1 VRRIR
6 SATLVLCLF
15 ILYCVLLS
23 QGLKANALSTFFGA
37 LAAVPLTVH
46 LYNRLLPG
54 VVETK
59 AQRDSHQYSTLC
71 RGSAPSGSERSS
83 GQPNSVVGE

>member
-1 VRRIR
+1 MERNVRRIR

-46 LYNRLLPG
+46 LYNRFDAW
-54 VVETK
+54 V
-59 AQRDSHQYSTLC
+59 
-71 RGSAPSGSERSS
+71 SEVKPHKP
-83 GQPNSVVGE
+83 QTNSQQ

>member
-1 VRRIR
+1 MERNVRRIR
-6 SATLVLCLF
+6 SAILVLCLF

-46 LYNRLLPG
+46 LYNRFDAW
-54 VVETK
+54 V
-59 AQRDSHQYSTLC
+59 
-71 RGSAPSGSERSS
+71 SEVKPHKP
-83 GQPNSVVGE
+83 QTNSQQ

>member
-1 VRRIR
+1 MRRIR
-6 SATLVLCLF
+6 NATLVLCLF

-23 QGLKANALSTFFGA
+23 QGLKANPLSTFCGA

-46 LYNRLLPG
+46 LYNRVWPG

-59 AQRDSHQYSTLC
+59 PQRDSQQYGS
-71 RGSAPSGSERSS
+71 RGVSPSDSEGARSRLNSAERK
-83 GQPNSVVGE
+83 